1 MLFYNSLS
9 LHVHVGLNLCSSP
22 SLRYVHDEK
31 QKDEPAVVAVDSQ
44 SLSGVTDVLL
54 QRQRTSTRSSTSSST
69 PSSTLRAP
77 TTILKLRRVQPGLSQ
92 IHLVKLHDTCW
103 NILRREKLVRAV
115 LHKTRRDQFSIW
127 FCVFNEA
134 ESLNNK
140 QVMEPPS
147 RKGHVVIK
155 VKNRLNVKGLFPPA
169 PGNVIKIWFLWD
181 MCTHCWHFGLRVAQ
195 EGRSKWVQ
203 SERVHP
209 PRRTSAR

>member
-1 MLFYNSLS
+1 M
-9 LHVHVGLNLCSSP
+9 CSSP

-54 QRQRTSTRSSTSSST
+54 QRQRTSTRSSS
-69 PSSTLRAP
+69 SSTLRAP

-103 NILRREKLVRAV
+103 NILRREELVRAV
-115 LHKTRRDQFSIW
+115 PHETRRDQFSIW

-169 PGNVIKIWFLWD
+169 PGNVITIRFL
-181 MCTHCWHFGLRVAQ
+181 
-195 EGRSKWVQ
+195 
-203 SERVHP
+203 
-209 PRRTSAR
+209 

>member
-1 MLFYNSLS
+1 M
-9 LHVHVGLNLCSSP
+9 CSSP

-54 QRQRTSTRSSTSSST
+54 QRQRTSTHSSSSTSST

-103 NILRREKLVRAV
+103 NILRREELVRAV
-115 LHKTRRDQFSIW
+115 LHETRRDQFSIW

-155 VKNRLNVKGLFPPA
+155 VKNRLNVKGLSPPA
-169 PGNVIKIWFLWD
+169 PGNVIKIRFL
-181 MCTHCWHFGLRVAQ
+181 
-195 EGRSKWVQ
+195 
-203 SERVHP
+203 
-209 PRRTSAR
+209 